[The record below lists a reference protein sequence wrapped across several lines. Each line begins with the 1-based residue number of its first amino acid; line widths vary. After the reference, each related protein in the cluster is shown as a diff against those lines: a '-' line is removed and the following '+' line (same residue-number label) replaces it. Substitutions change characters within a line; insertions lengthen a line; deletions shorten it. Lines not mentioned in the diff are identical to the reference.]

1 MTKKFLYLTKMSLN
15 KKIKTKWFLI
25 TNIII
30 ALCVIA
36 LININSIITFFGG
49 SFQDDVN
56 IIVST
61 SSSLS
66 YNLLKE
72 NINNLNNLDGVTT
85 SNLTIK
91 KSDKSSKNLTKK
103 INDNE
108 VIISLKED
116 KTSYLKGEII
126 SKKKLDNMTYQLLL
140 SSLSSTK
147 TALAIKENNIDPT
160 LLAKINEPIN
170 IKRVILSEHK
180 NKDENTELIMSTIFP
195 TIILPFF
202 MLIIFVVQM
211 VGGEISEEKT
221 THSMEIIISNVSPKI
236 HLLSKVVASNLFAI
250 IQGLLLLIYG
260 FIGLLISTNFFQT
273 SLALPSEVTTVIDSI
288 LTVGFLDKILLV
300 IPLILL
306 LMIITF
312 ISYSIVA
319 AILAS
324 MTVNAEDFNQLL
336 TPIIMLSLLGY
347 YLAIMA
353 GLFEGSTFIKIAS
366 YLPFLSAFISPSL
379 YIIGQISLIDILIS
393 IFVSLAF
400 IYLLLK
406 YGLKIYKMGVLNYSN
421 EKVWSRLFKSIKTKD

>member
-61 SSSLS
+61 SSDLS

-72 NINNLNNLDGVTT
+72 NINNLNNLDEVTT

-91 KSDKSSKNLTKK
+91 KSDKSLKKLTKE

-126 SKKKLDNMTYQLLL
+126 SKKKLGNMTYQLLL

-147 TALAIKENNIDPT
+147 IALAIKENNIDPA

-221 THSMEIIISNVSPKI
+221 THSMEIIISNVSPKT
-236 HLLSKVVASNLFAI
+236 HLLSKIVASNLFAI

-273 SLALPSEVTTVIDSI
+273 SLALPREIATVIDSI
-288 LTVGFLDKILLV
+288 LTAGFLDKILLV

-324 MTVNAEDFNQLL
+324 MTVNTEDFNQLL

-379 YIIGQISLIDILIS
+379 YIIGQINLIDISIS

-406 YGLKIYKMGVLNYSN
+406 YGLKIYKMGILNYSN

>member
-366 YLPFLSAFISPSL
+366 YLPFLSDFISPSL

>member
-61 SSSLS
+61 SSDLS

-221 THSMEIIISNVSPKI
+221 THSMEIIISNVSPKT

-288 LTVGFLDKILLV
+288 LTAGFLDKILLV

-324 MTVNAEDFNQLL
+324 MTVNTEDFNQLL